1 MNKKIEL
8 AMGISIVLCAFLLAR
23 KGAVFVGSN
32 QANTPSTC
40 IVIDAGHGGS
50 DPGKIGINNAS
61 EKDIN
66 LEIALKL
73 KEIFEENNVKVVMTR
88 DSDEGL
94 YSESATNKK
103 AEDMQN
109 RCKIID
115 EADAL
120 FTLSIHQNSYTTP
133 DIKGAQVFYYGQ
145 SQKGKE
151 LAEFLQNALIE
162 QVDPENHRLAKAN
175 ESYYLLKK
183 TSTPTVI
190 VECGFLSNPTEAE
203 LLLQK
208 EYQEKLVNAIYSGA
222 SAYLAK
228 ECGFSENISTETIST
243 EN

>member
-8 AMGISIVLCAFLLAR
+8 AMGISIVFCAFLLAR
-23 KGAVFVGSN
+23 KGAIFVESHK
-32 QANTPSTC
+32 ANTPAC

-50 DPGKIGINNAS
+50 DPGKIGINNAA

-73 KEIFEENNVKVVMTR
+73 KKVFEENNVKVVLTR
-88 DSDEGL
+88 DSDRGL
-94 YSESATNKK
+94 YSEEATNKK
-103 AEDMQN
+103 VEDMQN
-109 RCKIID
+109 RCQIID
-115 EADAL
+115 EANAL

-151 LAEFLQNALIE
+151 LAEFLQRALIE
-162 QVDPENHRLAKAN
+162 QVDPQNHRAAKAN

-190 VECGFLSNPTEAE
+190 VECGFLSNPTEAA
-203 LLLQK
+203 LLLQDD
-208 EYQEKLVNAIYSGA
+208 YQDKLVDAIYTGV
-222 SAYLAK
+222 SAYLSK
-228 ECGFSENISTETIST
+228 ECGYSDNVSTETIST